1 MSKGQPENASGDT
14 SSPDKLRLGFISLC
28 ESLLTSVSEVFP
40 ECEDTQDALE
50 LFRTAVKG
58 DKRREH
64 LFLVHCG
71 ELSKANAELI
81 NARDPEGI
89 FRLMD
94 GVEQLQ
100 GINIREKWQDAEFS
114 EASREHFWQYV
125 IALKTYAELYNS
137 IPQGLLGKIEKIA
150 GSMCHNL
157 QEGKMDLQ
165 NLDISEIGRTL
176 MSSISEE
183 DAKAFEGK
191 LPDIYGCMAD
201 VMKFMGGSPPGAT
214 GFDVN
219 DLMKQMAAVQ
229 SKVDTS
235 GGKIDAQA
243 LIQQMMGSVTN
254 RDGGRTRG
262 TGASPDLSAL
272 MGMVSSAM
280 APSLS
285 SSSFLSLPSSSP
297 Q

>member
-1 MSKGQPENASGDT
+1 MSKALPENASGNT

-100 GINIREKWQDAEFS
+100 GINIREKWRDAEFS

-150 GSMCHNL
+150 GSMCHKL

-201 VMKFMGGSPPGAT
+201 VMKVMGGSPPGAT
-214 GFDVN
+214 GFNVN

-229 SKVDTS
+229 SKVDAT

-243 LIQQMMGSVTN
+243 LIQQMMGSVTK
-254 RDGGRTRG
+254 GA
-262 TGASPDLSAL
+262 GASPDLSAL

-280 APSLS
+280 APPLS

-297 Q
+297 R

>member
-1 MSKGQPENASGDT
+1 MSKALPENASGNT

-100 GINIREKWQDAEFS
+100 GINIREKWRDAEFS

-150 GSMCHNL
+150 GSMCHKL

-214 GFDVN
+214 GFNVN

-229 SKVDTS
+229 SKVDAT

-243 LIQQMMGSVTN
+243 LIQQMMGSVTK
-254 RDGGRTRG
+254 GA
-262 TGASPDLSAL
+262 GASPDLSAL

-280 APSLS
+280 APPLS

-297 Q
+297 R